1 MIVSPGQLTQRAE
14 FYHQLNQLTAAG
26 LGLVPALGQLKR
38 NPPAPSYRRPLEK
51 VLEQIAQG
59 QTFSESLRNVPQWL
73 PAFDITLVEAG
84 EKSGRLDASFRLLAG
99 YYTDRARI
107 ARQVIAD
114 LGYPVFLFHFAV
126 FIAAFLQ
133 YVKNGN
139 WIAVLVGG
147 LAPVYAITL
156 FLIYAGQGKHGEGW
170 RGRIESILDPVPVL
184 GAARRY
190 LALARLSASLEALI
204 SAGVSI
210 IEAWEMAGAASGSPA
225 LRRAVLAWRPQV
237 NAGQTPA
244 DAVSA
249 SPRFPELFINQY
261 RTGEISGKL
270 DETLRRLHQYYQ
282 EEGTRKLHA
291 VSQWV
296 PRLIYLAVMI
306 IVAFFVIRYYTGYF
320 QQLQNLG
327 GF

>member
-1 MIVSPGQLTQRAE
+1 MIVSPGQLTQRSE

-26 LGLVPALGQLKR
+26 LGLVAALGQLKR
-38 NPPAPSYRRPLEK
+38 NPPAPSYRAPLEK
-51 VLEQIAQG
+51 VLAQLTQG
-59 QTFSESLRNVPQWL
+59 QTFSEALRAVPRWL

-84 EKSGRLDASFRLLAG
+84 ETSGRLDACFRLLAD

-107 ARQVIAD
+107 ARQVISD
-114 LGYPVFLFHFAV
+114 LAYPAFLFHFAV

-133 YVKNGN
+133 YIQSGH

-147 LAPVYAITL
+147 LVPIYAVIL
-156 FLIYAGQGKHGEGW
+156 LLLYAGQSKRGENW
-170 RGRIESILDPVPVL
+170 RSWVESIVDPVPVL

-204 SAGVSI
+204 SAGVNI
-210 IEAWEMAGAASGSPA
+210 VTAWEMAGAASGSPA

-237 NAGQTPA
+237 EAGQTPA
-244 DAVSA
+244 EAVSA
-249 SPRFPELFINQY
+249 SLRFPEMFVSQY
-261 RTGEISGKL
+261 QTGEISGKL

-296 PRLIYLAVMI
+296 PRLIYLAVVFA
-306 IVAFFVIRYYTGYF
+306 VAFFIIRYYTGYF

-327 GF
+327 F